1 MFSKSTNSQIS
12 HHRSSIDRKMKQRI
26 FISTGEVS
34 GDWHGSILVQ
44 AMFAEA
50 KQRGIELEIVALGGD
65 RMAAAGVK
73 LLGNTAAIGSI
84 GLTEALPFVLP
95 TMRLQR
101 QAKQQLKQDPPDLAV
116 LIDYVTPNL
125 AMGSFFQNILNK
137 PVTYYIAPQE
147 WVWSFKD
154 KNTKMIAGF
163 TDKIFSIFPQEATY
177 YRKHGA
183 NVDWVGHPLID
194 EMAKVSDRA
203 ICRTELGLGESDLIV
218 TMLPASRAQ
227 EIKFLF
233 PPMLEACQA
242 IKAKLP
248 QVKFL
253 LALSTEKFRQPIA
266 DMLNQYGIE
275 AEIVYGKSHQLIRAA
290 DLVLTKSGTVNLETA
305 LLGVPQVVIYKV
317 SASTV
322 WVARKILGFSIPF
335 MSPPNLILEREVV
348 PELFQEAATAT
359 NIAEACLTLL
369 QDQTVRSQTLT
380 DYTEMRHKLG
390 KPGAATRAAQGIL
403 DLLTQSLATHHS
415 L

>member
-1 MFSKSTNSQIS
+1 
-12 HHRSSIDRKMKQRI
+12 MKRRI

-34 GDWHGSILVQ
+34 GDWHGAILAQ
-44 AMFAEA
+44 ALFAEA
-50 KQRGIELEIVALGGD
+50 RQRGIELEILALGGD
-65 RMAAAGVK
+65 RMAAVGVK

-101 QAKQQLKQDPPDLAV
+101 KAKQQLKQDPPDLAV

-125 AMGSFFQNILNK
+125 AMGSFFQNTLKK

-183 NVDWVGHPLID
+183 DVDWVGHPLID
-194 EMAKVSDRA
+194 EMAKVSDRPT
-203 ICRTELGLGESDLIV
+203 CRAELGLRADDLVV

-233 PPMLEACQA
+233 PPMLAACQT
-242 IKAKLP
+242 IKAQLP

-266 DMLNQYGIE
+266 DMLQKYDIK
-275 AEIVYGKSHQLIRAA
+275 AEIIYGRSHQLIRAA

-305 LLGVPQVVIYKV
+305 LLNVPQVVIYKV

-322 WVARKILGFSIPF
+322 WVARNLLGFSIPF

-348 PELFQEAATAT
+348 PELFQEVATPV
-359 NIAEACLTLL
+359 NIAQACLTLL
-369 QDQTVRSQTLT
+369 QDQQARSQTLAN
-380 DYTEMRHKLG
+380 YAQIRQKLG
-390 KPGAATRAAQGIL
+390 GPGAATRAAQGIL
-403 DLLTQSLATHHS
+403 DLLAQSLSASSTP
-415 L
+415 